1 MDFISEAP
9 ASQIVMSDFDCHCC
23 PQTGPCPCVGVS
35 SSWLLSRTGYLEMAR
50 IDLDEPLLATL
61 KDKVV
66 VVTGGS
72 NGIGKAGARIV
83 LGHISTERGLEL
95 ESKLNSPNVCFVL
108 CDVSSYQDQLALFA
122 TAKCR
127 FGHVDIIIAN
137 ADITIAKDPFTP
149 GANLEQEPSMKE
161 LDVNLKRAFFT
172 ERTGIAYLRENDGVD
187 LILVSS
193 IAGFKESPALT
204 PYLASKHRI
213 IGILR
218 GIRLT
223 AIKGS
228 IRASTICP
236 RMTSESLKTS
246 VLVISTKAD
255 VMADAETVMVK
266 GVQKDWEELKLPTN
280 ELSEVVNSFLICA
293 TPNRGSSGSSHPGAK
308 LHSHGASYTRRA
320 VSHTR

>member
-1 MDFISEAP
+1 
-9 ASQIVMSDFDCHCC
+9 
-23 PQTGPCPCVGVS
+23 
-35 SSWLLSRTGYLEMAR
+35 
-50 IDLDEPLLATL
+50 
-61 KDKVV
+61 
-66 VVTGGS
+66 
-72 NGIGKAGARIV
+72 
-83 LGHISTERGLEL
+83 
-95 ESKLNSPNVCFVL
+95 
-108 CDVSSYQDQLALFA
+108 
-122 TAKCR
+122 
-127 FGHVDIIIAN
+127 
-137 ADITIAKDPFTP
+137 
-149 GANLEQEPSMKE
+149 MKE

-320 VSHTR
+320 ELEPGWLGQENRTALGKGASMSARPRNILGSLISAKNWTARTRLSADDIVIVLGVLGAIGHLAGMLAKNVFHAQVIGVDLAGKAEDNSALLESACDVFVPAPVISSSS